1 MAKPYRKFRSAH
13 KFGKKRK
20 KVRCKQAERLRE
32 PSTGVA
38 TDHQPAADEAAALN
52 ATVGGAAALGAT
64 AGCSIDS
71 GESGR
76 QQRTRL
82 DTTFMTPDDRQRLH
96 ERAEAITAG
105 LSSVSGTERKLR
117 TLRSSDNTEPS
128 ASAPTYTIV
137 DLSAINKLLEFV
149 DQQQKL
155 LPRSILMLLAAFLDV
170 YVCK

>member
-64 AGCSIDS
+64 AGCSFLVKAAGS
-71 GESGR
+71 SERGL
-76 QQRTRL
+76 TR
-82 DTTFMTPDDRQRLH
+82 RL
-96 ERAEAITAG
+96 
-105 LSSVSGTERKLR
+105 
-117 TLRSSDNTEPS
+117 
-128 ASAPTYTIV
+128 
-137 DLSAINKLLEFV
+137 
-149 DQQQKL
+149 
-155 LPRSILMLLAAFLDV
+155 
-170 YVCK
+170 